1 MELVKI
7 SKSRIQKMSKYPK
20 IEIIIIYNFK
30 DLVKN
35 VKVENSE
42 NVLSTRKYRIKWWLN
57 MNKYVMEIVK

>member
-42 NVLSTRKYRIKWWLN
+42 NVLSTRKYRIK
-57 MNKYVMEIVK
+57 